1 MEKIENNS
9 QGVLAL
15 TNKVRMEGKDV
26 KGIGLPLDA
35 FPQKIRV
42 VNIIVLV
49 VDQLNP
55 KRHRFWIGPNAVDMT
70 SEPPIR
76 VGQHTG
82 NNSRR
87 NTNLK
92 VLHG

>member
-35 FPQKIRV
+35 FPQKLQD
-42 VNIIVLV
+42 IIFEVARFGV
-49 VDQLNP
+49 SAPEYAVGSSYRYRKQLSHSHP
-55 KRHRFWIGPNAVDMT
+55 WLMEELPSPVCHPDRKTWAG
-70 SEPPIR
+70 
-76 VGQHTG
+76 
-82 NNSRR
+82 
-87 NTNLK
+87 
-92 VLHG
+92 

>member
-35 FPQKIRV
+35 FPQKLQD
-42 VNIIVLV
+42 IIFEVARIEQFDL
-49 VDQLNP
+49 
-55 KRHRFWIGPNAVDMT
+55 
-70 SEPPIR
+70 
-76 VGQHTG
+76 
-82 NNSRR
+82 
-87 NTNLK
+87 
-92 VLHG
+92 